1 MEQMADGGT
10 VRTVRIRTG
19 VPPSDPVAA
28 VDRCSPRRGMVY
40 FDARLSRNH
49 PTVEVRIA
57 EVCMDAAHATAI
69 AALVRALVECAAQEW
84 RAGTASSG
92 DEEPVTLEVARILSA
107 GTGAHRQRATM
118 MDTQRL
124 TAVVMD
130 AVDRTHE
137 RK

>member
-1 MEQMADGGT
+1 
-10 VRTVRIRTG
+10 
-19 VPPSDPVAA
+19 
-28 VDRCSPRRGMVY
+28 MVY

-57 EVCMDAAHATAI
+57 DVCMDAAHATAI

-118 MDTQRL
+118 MNTQRL

-130 AVDRTHE
+130 AVDRTQGAEKTHGAGPGVSKPPDSGLTGAPDG
-137 RK
+137 RPLTCDQMVT